1 MNGFTDSKDIRF
13 PDTKANILLR
23 GGMISREDLMNVKD
37 STIMMRNVHFGIA
50 KRINDVTSLEVRYL
64 DEWRSVMCG
73 DTEKLQSIYALTPS
87 VEDVEKYEHKTFTDK
102 VEIAPA
108 QKIECA
114 NEDTVKIMK
123 DLFED
128 PIGPSIL
135 GDNFPPHSD
144 DEEEAH
150 EEEHEEEDEP
160 TEEVEGSSE
169 DEATE
174 EEDHEEVEVADYT
187 AETPSGHNPKADYD
201 ADEQHSEEDEEP
213 EEEHSD
219 ESNTETNPTEVFV
232 TGMTVCESIEGSG
245 IGTITGVTTI
255 ATNSTDTIDIDTVEE
270 PALDVSK
277 VEAAT
282 TSTSTASTNINSQGN
297 ARRQV
302 NINAHGKHRRR

>member
-1 MNGFTDSKDIRF
+1 MNGFTDLKDIRF

-23 GGMISREDLMNVKD
+23 GGIISRENLMNIKD
-37 STIMMRNVHFGIA
+37 STIMIRNVHFGIA

-87 VEDVEKYEHKTFTDK
+87 VENVEKYEHKTFTDK
-102 VEIAPA
+102 VEIEPA

-135 GDNFPPHSD
+135 GDNFPPSSD
-144 DEEEAH
+144 DEEETH
-150 EEEHEEEDEP
+150 EDEKVEEEES

-169 DEATE
+169 DEVAE
-174 EEDHEEVEVADYT
+174 EEVHEEVEVADYT
-187 AETPSGHNPKADYD
+187 
-201 ADEQHSEEDEEP
+201 DEHSEEDEKP
-213 EEEHSD
+213 EEESS
-219 ESNTETNPTEVFV
+219 EENGVETNPTEVFV
-232 TGMTVCESIEGSG
+232 TGMAVGDAVEGSE

-255 ATNSTDTIDIDTVEE
+255 ATDSTDTIDTVEE
-270 PALDVSK
+270 PAFDVSK

-302 NINAHGKHRRR
+302 NINTHGKRRHR